1 MKKFK
6 ETWIQKLKEKRQFK
20 KDMKN
25 WINLLAK
32 LPKNP
37 LKKDGRGISKLGQL
51 AHKVNIKNV
60 GEISTSDP
68 IFIKE
73 I

>member
-1 MKKFK
+1 MIKFK

-25 WINLLAK
+25 WVNFLAK
-32 LPKNP
+32 LPKKP
-37 LKKDGRGISKLGQL
+37 LKKNGLGISKLGEL
-51 AHKVNIKNV
+51 VHKVNIKNV

-68 IFIKE
+68 IFVKE